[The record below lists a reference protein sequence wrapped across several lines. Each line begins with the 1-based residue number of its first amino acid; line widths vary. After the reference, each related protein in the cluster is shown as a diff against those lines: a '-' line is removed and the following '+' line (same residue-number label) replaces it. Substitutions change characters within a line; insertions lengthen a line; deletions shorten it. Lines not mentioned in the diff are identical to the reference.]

1 MPFCLQYSWSSLLS
15 FGNHIWVYSNALG
28 FPGRRSVNKMVKR
41 FVFKIPGLLVF
52 GKYIRRTLPGRHSVK
67 IFALSSSLAFKA
79 HIYLLSLPVQNFWVA
94 IKKILTC
101 LFGDENEQYF
111 AINRSIAIH
120 YCNAFH
126 INSQSNLTLICDWSE
141 MSKLWF
147 YCFELVLWLVE
158 KPWVALVEFVTL

>member
-1 MPFCLQYSWSSLLS
+1 MFNSTFCLWNS
-15 FGNHIWVYSNALG
+15 VYR
-28 FPGRRSVNKMVKR
+28 FSV
-41 FVFKIPGLLVF
+41 
-52 GKYIRRTLPGRHSVK
+52 TLPGHHSVK

-79 HIYLLSLPVQNFWVA
+79 HIYLLSLLVQNVWVA

-120 YCNAFH
+120 YCNAFN

-141 MSKLWF
+141 MSKPWF
-147 YCFELVLWLVE
+147 FNLFWACRVIGG
-158 KPWVALVEFVTL
+158 KTLGGPGCVHHTIIKMLPLHNDLICWYNVHVV